1 VPQLSAAKVNRF
13 PSLLAIVVGFDVAP
27 SRDPLRIV
35 DICPVIRLVII
46 PSPISEDKYMP
57 KYAIER
63 QYLVPVYQHLFIDA
77 PDLDAAC
84 RQALDHDDWDS
95 SETDYD
101 NSRETTIAC
110 AVEIPSGKTGCN
122 GGTDATASEM
132 IYQAGLP
139 DLDIPRQFR
148 SDDDVSRA
156 SLEVR
161 SLLLEIAE
169 IDAHG
174 DNGPVGV
181 LADRKRAILQQLADY
196 RNPDALLEPR
206 DPVMRRF
213 DNRELAAV
221 LAGLRLYQRFRN
233 SLYDPNSFLA
243 EAWSRAGGFADLSE
257 IATIADSG
265 GAVDPLVEHEVD
277 VLCERLNGDV
287 R

>member
-1 VPQLSAAKVNRF
+1 
-13 PSLLAIVVGFDVAP
+13 
-27 SRDPLRIV
+27 
-35 DICPVIRLVII
+35 
-46 PSPISEDKYMP
+46 MP

-63 QYLVPVYQHLFIDA
+63 QYLVPVYQHLSIDA

-110 AVEIPSGKTGCN
+110 AVEIPSDRTGFE
-122 GGTDATASEM
+122 GGAEASATEM

-139 DLDIPRQFR
+139 HLEIPRQFR

-156 SLEVR
+156 SPELQ
-161 SLLLEIAE
+161 SLLLELAE
-169 IDAHG
+169 IDARG
-174 DNGPVGV
+174 DDGPADVF
-181 LADRKRAILQQLADY
+181 ADRKRAILQELADY
-196 RNPDALLEPR
+196 RHPVALPPR

-213 DNRELAAV
+213 DDRELAAV

-233 SLYDPNSFLA
+233 SLYDSNSFLA

-265 GAVDPLVEHEVD
+265 GTVDPLVEHEVNA
-277 VLCERLNGDV
+277 LCERLNGEV